1 MPSKTKREEEKEEN
15 DDDDDGVVVARLPTP
30 IVVRHRFV
38 NEDGTTT
45 PIETVR
51 DAVRWA
57 KDTEEG
63 GGATK
68 TFDQTVEMSIRL
80 GVNPKRSDMIVRGTC
95 NLPNGTGKKF
105 YVLAF
110 AENEE
115 DRELAK
121 HAGRMQLEAKN

>member
-1 MPSKTKREEEKEEN
+1 MLSGSRCGTLLGCGPRAVSSKLLSSSSLMPSTKREEEEEEN
-15 DDDDDGVVVARLPTP
+15 DDDGVVVARLPTP

-63 GGATK
+63 GGA
-68 TFDQTVEMSIRL
+68 R
-80 GVNPKRSDMIVRGTC
+80 RR
-95 NLPNGTGKKF
+95 NLTRRWRCPF
-105 YVLAF
+105 V
-110 AENEE
+110 
-115 DRELAK
+115 
-121 HAGRMQLEAKN
+121 